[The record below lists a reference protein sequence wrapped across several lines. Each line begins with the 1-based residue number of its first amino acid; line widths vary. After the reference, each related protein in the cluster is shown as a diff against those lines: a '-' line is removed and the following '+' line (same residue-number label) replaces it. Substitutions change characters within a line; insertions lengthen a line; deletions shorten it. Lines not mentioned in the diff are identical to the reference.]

1 MKPTRIAV
9 FALAAAAA
17 TLAPALVQ
25 PAGAAEGTSPYLQD
39 PAGGEKAMKSLWTK
53 DEMHK
58 VEGQFRFHPG
68 VQYKTV
74 TRPGPSAAPDYERQ
88 APDPRTLA
96 WEPSYEFAWAV
107 SDSTVVKKSLTV
119 KEGEHPIVVHAVL
132 RTAKGAKA
140 GEVRREL
147 TGKAATGRETVEGGK
162 RIACDTGKYTVEWSV
177 TRSGYGTLTGTLGWD
192 SSCEQYRTAFA
203 SDHGKARQHRGS

>member
-1 MKPTRIAV
+1 MKRTRIAA
-9 FALAAAAA
+9 FALASAAAA
-17 TLAPALVQ
+17 LAPALVQ
-25 PAGAAEGTSPYLQD
+25 PATAAEGTAYLQD
-39 PAGGEKAMKSLWTK
+39 PVGDEKSMKSMWTE

-58 VEGQFRFHPG
+58 VEGQFRFHTG
-68 VQYKTV
+68 IQYETV
-74 TRPGPSAAPDYERQ
+74 TRPGPAGAPDYERKV
-88 APDPRTLA
+88 ADPETLA

-107 SDSTVVKKSLTV
+107 SDSKLLKKALTV

-140 GEVRREL
+140 GEVHKEL
-147 TGKAATGRETVEGGK
+147 ADRKATGREKVPGGK

-203 SDHGKARQHRGS
+203 SDHGGK